1 MSGIYNL
8 EKPAVLIHT
17 KKNIDEKEYI
27 DIFYGI
33 EEEGIPSKKETFEL
47 NEGIK
52 LAANASEKSSLGVGI
67 GIDNNCII
75 VHQEKLDKKEFLL
88 KIRLDSSPE
97 TKRELGKNAAR
108 LVKKTPFSIKYLRKE
123 S

>member
-1 MSGIYNL
+1 MSGLYNL

-17 KKNIDEKEYI
+17 KKNIDEKKYI

-33 EEEGIPSKKETFEL
+33 EEEGIPSRKETFEL

-52 LAANASEKSSLGVGI
+52 LASNASEKSSLGVGI
-67 GIDNNCII
+67 GIDNNWII
-75 VHQEKLDKKEFLL
+75 VHQEKLDNKEFLF
-88 KIRLDSSPE
+88 KISLDSSPE
-97 TKRELGKNAAR
+97 AKRELGKNAAR